1 MGNYHAEVLR
11 GERGGNAPDLPGPY
25 SITNRSFVN
34 IMLNDPE
41 WASEEEWD
49 IYAWFGFAMQEAQAI
64 EQMLFVITAA
74 LDMKNGKFPLE
85 ENHWA
90 GLYDKFG
97 RLTLGQLLSHIRKHS
112 VLSKSLEDNI
122 KKAVIARNKLA
133 HAFFL
138 PNSHKGEESALI
150 TSQKRLMDAASLFS
164 NLKPQLENIMGEL
177 LFNLTIERN
186 SAEKEVEV
194 LLDDKNKKY
203 GWVPLSL
210 RPRPSSW
217 P

>member
-1 MGNYHAEVLR
+1 
-11 GERGGNAPDLPGPY
+11 
-25 SITNRSFVN
+25 
-34 IMLNDPE
+34 MLNSPE

-64 EQMLFVITAA
+64 EQMLLVIIVA
-74 LDMKNGKFPLE
+74 LEMKNRKFPP

-90 GLYDKFG
+90 ALYDNFG
-97 RLTLGQLLSHIRKHS
+97 RLTLGRLLSHLRKHS

-122 KKAVIARNKLA
+122 QKAVTTRNKLA

-138 PNSHKGEESALI
+138 PNSHKGEESASI
-150 TSQKRLMDAASLFS
+150 TSQKKLMDAASIFS

-177 LFNLTIERN
+177 LFNLAIERN
-186 SAEKEVEV
+186 AAEKQVAV

-203 GWVPLSL
+203 GSG
-210 RPRPSSW
+210 
-217 P
+217 